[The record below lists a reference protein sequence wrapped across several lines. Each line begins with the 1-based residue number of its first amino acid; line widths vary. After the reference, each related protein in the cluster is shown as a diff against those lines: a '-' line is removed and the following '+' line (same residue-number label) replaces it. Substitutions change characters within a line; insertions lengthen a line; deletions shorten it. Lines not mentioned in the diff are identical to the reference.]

1 MLQNNCCILNWSCE
15 VGLFCLF
22 SNPGPFFVC
31 SYPHDKVNRL
41 SCDKAR
47 NYYSGVVS
55 LILLALELLQ
65 RMVSSYTYCG
75 QDNTSAGDP
84 NVDVLESS
92 GQRGGT
98 AGVGD
103 VSFSLTGHATCA
115 HNTKKTQAKRTGAW
129 HAIKPAWRP
138 PSLTTRIR
146 PFPLFDINQHCNKV
160 CFSWFDLWST
170 ITQNLATIL
179 HNVSYNRQTG
189 QIVFNTICIE
199 TQVISI
205 KTMQWHF

>member
-1 MLQNNCCILNWSCE
+1 MQVRPSQFFSQHHCINATDLHIFTLFLKIPWRCHPRHIGCFSATTS

-65 RMVSSYTYCG
+65 RMVSSYTYY
-75 QDNTSAGDP
+75 
-84 NVDVLESS
+84 
-92 GQRGGT
+92 
-98 AGVGD
+98 

-138 PSLTTRIR
+138 PNGCHVAHLT
-146 PFPLFDINQHCNKV
+146 QE
-160 CFSWFDLWST
+160 
-170 ITQNLATIL
+170 
-179 HNVSYNRQTG
+179 NV
-189 QIVFNTICIE
+189 
-199 TQVISI
+199 
-205 KTMQWHF
+205 